1 MVTSLARIT
10 LASPRLR
17 KRIQLQAR
25 DQYQLYLLE
34 RSNFSGPTPWE
45 PDNKVKCLF
54 HFTIQLWAE
63 LHSLPGRFW
72 PSGHQLVI
80 YMVVF
85 WAFTTYIP
93 CYFVLYPWLSL
104 HGLIPCI
111 KYDHVTG
118 FIWFVYIKR
127 RIIKVLSV
135 CYIFYSPPAS
145 SLRDINLIE
154 WTTKTNHRP
163 VVAISRHDKRCFVM
177 LLTWA
182 YFVAYWKL
190 DPTLVH
196 SKPPNNQIRLSG
208 SCKNP

>member
-1 MVTSLARIT
+1 MGRIAQFAGPLLALGPPVGDLYGGVLSIYNIYSVLLCLLPMAVVTWSNPMHQVR
-10 LASPRLR
+10 PRNWF
-17 KRIQLQAR
+17 
-25 DQYQLYLLE
+25 YLI
-34 RSNFSGPTPWE
+34 
-45 PDNKVKCLF
+45 C
-54 HFTIQLWAE
+54 
-63 LHSLPGRFW
+63 
-72 PSGHQLVI
+72 I
-80 YMVVF
+80 Y
-85 WAFTTYIP
+85 
-93 CYFVLYPWLSL
+93 
-104 HGLIPCI
+104 
-111 KYDHVTG
+111 K
-118 FIWFVYIKR
+118 K

-182 YFVAYWKL
+182 DFVAYWKL